1 MATPSEAF
9 VITLHEPLRHSGWK
23 TPPIKDRPVGIACD
37 IFTRAAPQTGTQF
50 RAKRE
55 LLHSSFIFFY
65 DLAILVILRML
76 RDGYIRRKSGRLGTD
91 SPREWAVACS

>member
-1 MATPSEAF
+1 MSLATFWLENTTNQGSARR
-9 VITLHEPLRHSGWK
+9 HRLRH
-23 TPPIKDRPVGIACD
+23 
-37 IFTRAAPQTGTQF
+37 FTRAAPQTGTQF
-50 RAKRE
+50 RAERE
-55 LLHSSFIFFY
+55 LLHSSFIFFH